1 VARGVFPD
9 LVRHWVGPIA
19 EPCCRFRE
27 RERERGARDAY
38 SYAHLPMVIGIIL
51 FAFAMR
57 ATLAHPGMELK
68 LIPALALLWLR
79 ALPARLRLAPLA
91 PHEDARGRAAD
102 GGDRIRAAHSAA
114 TSMPA
119 LAAVGLVAAVW
130 ICLHAYELLWW
141 REERAQRKAAGAG
154 DAGLDV

>member
-1 VARGVFPD
+1 
-9 LVRHWVGPIA
+9 
-19 EPCCRFRE
+19 
-27 RERERGARDAY
+27 
-38 SYAHLPMVIGIIL
+38 MVIGIIL